1 MKRFFSTIDDLL
13 RGNLTRREDLAAGR
27 IDIPVRTL
35 VVAGV
40 LLGATYGVTMGLFAG
55 LRSENPSFAQLLVT
69 TAKVPLLFLLTLVV
83 TYPSLYVV
91 SAMFD
96 SKLEHAQTLRLLLA
110 AMTANLALLASL
122 GPVMAFFTFCTDS
135 YAFMVVLN
143 VLFFA
148 LAGLV
153 GLGFLR
159 RALESVFE
167 APASQRPP
175 AAASSAAGGE
185 QAGDGV
191 DDRTADRSGD
201 QRPSADEF
209 GWTAG
214 SSAESGANVPSQHE
228 IRRGLPRSPAPQ
240 VDPRARAGQRVFT
253 LWIVIY
259 AVVGAQMGWILR
271 PFIGAPDLPF
281 ELFRSERD
289 SNFFAA
295 VMKALGTLFQ

>member
-1 MKRFFSTIDDLL
+1 VKRFFSTIDDLL

-96 SKLEHAQTLRLLLA
+96 SKLRHAQTLRLLLA

-122 GPVMAFFTFCTDS
+122 GPVTAFFTFCTDS

-159 RALESVFE
+159 RALDSVFE
-167 APASQRPP
+167 VPAFQRPP
-175 AAASSAAGGE
+175 AATSSAAGDE
-185 QAGDGV
+185 QAGERAGE
-191 DDRTADRSGD
+191 
-201 QRPSADEF
+201 QRASTDEF

-214 SSAESGANVPSQHE
+214 ASAQQGTGAPSQHE
-228 IRRGLPRSPAPQ
+228 IRRGLPRSPAQP

-271 PFIGAPDLPF
+271 PFVGAPDLPF

-295 VMKALGTLFQ
+295 VLKALGTLFQ

>member
-27 IDIPVRTL
+27 IDVPVRTL
-35 VVAGV
+35 VLAGV
-40 LLGATYGVTMGLFAG
+40 LLGATYGVTMGLFAS
-55 LRSENPSFAQLLVT
+55 LRSQNPSFLQLLVT
-69 TAKVPLLFLLTLVV
+69 TAKVPLLFLATLVV

-96 SKLEHAQTLRLLLA
+96 SKLKHTQTLRLLLA
-110 AMTANLALLASL
+110 AMAANLALLASL

-159 RALESVFE
+159 RALDAVFE
-167 APASQRPP
+167 AAPP
-175 AAASSAAGGE
+175 ARGQAPPLPGAA
-185 QAGDGV
+185 QA
-191 DDRTADRSGD
+191 SGD
-201 QRPSADEF
+201 LERSADGGGAAIEGATVEGATIEGAAVSDPLF
-209 GWTAG
+209 GAPPL
-214 SSAESGANVPSQHE
+214 EVQ
-228 IRRGLPRSPAPQ
+228 RGLPRRPPST

-253 LWIVIY
+253 MWIVIY
-259 AVVGAQMGWILR
+259 AIVGAQMGWVLR
-271 PFIGAPDLPF
+271 PFVGAPDLPF
-281 ELFRSERD
+281 ELFRSERE

-295 VMKALGTLFQ
+295 VVEALGKLFQ